1 MKSRSDATSWAVV
14 LMAAT
19 SVVLMI
25 CLYQIDNIVHGTLYN
40 YGLQFS
46 YNWAGPYWRLTQ
58 IGFTVGW
65 LNIIIAFAVQL
76 NSIRMKP
83 KAEQTATA
91 NEKARETEKP
101 QKQRKP
107 PRKAPEE
114 HKETKPTEPPEEKPI
129 MAPEPEAQE
138 KKEEPQ
144 QPDKTP
150 EKEPQQPETKPD
162 EIPTL
167 SGLFQELPPAQT

>member
-1 MKSRSDATSWAVV
+1 
-14 LMAAT
+14 MAAT

-25 CLYQIDNIVHGTLYN
+25 CLYQIDIIVHGTLYN

-46 YNWAGPYWRLTQ
+46 YNWAGPYWKLTQ

-83 KAEQTATA
+83 KAEQPATA
-91 NEKARETEKP
+91 NKKAWETEKP

-107 PRKAPEE
+107 PRKSPKE
-114 HKETKPTEPPEEKPI
+114 HKKTKPTKPPEEKPTT
-129 MAPEPEAQE
+129 APEPEAQE

-144 QPDKTP
+144 QPDEIP
-150 EKEPQQPETKPD
+150 EKEPQLPETKPD
-162 EIPTL
+162 EIPSL
-167 SGLFQELPPAQT
+167 AGLFQELPLAQT